1 MKKARSLLKQHWGYE
16 DFRPGQ
22 EEIISSI
29 LEGSDTLALLPT
41 GAGKSLCYQVPALV
55 LDQLCLVIS
64 PLIALMQ
71 DQVRELSERGL
82 NAVQLSSQ
90 QSRSEQDRILDNCR
104 YGHTRFLFI
113 SPERLMNA
121 EWLEAITQL
130 PIGLV
135 AVDEAHCISQWGFDF
150 RPAYRQL
157 GRLRERMPESRW
169 LALTATATA
178 EVCQD
183 IQKELRF
190 TKSRLIKRSF
200 VRKNLSYQLHYSKN
214 RLDDILQLMHR
225 HPGPTV
231 VYVPYRRMCASL
243 AKDLGQRG
251 KEALAYHAGLDAA
264 VREKNQAKWMRA
276 KDGVMVATSAFGMG
290 INKADVRLVV
300 HWEMPSSLEAYFQE
314 AGRAGRDGLD
324 AMTVVLEKKGAC
336 QKRAQQEKEQ
346 WPGPDDLRLIY
357 DRMCQLARI
366 AMGTGRGQDHPLD
379 VQALAEDTGQHISK
393 VELSLKLLAQMEL
406 LKADMDNKASQAT
419 IQFLHD
425 APSTFKALAS
435 NEELTEFVRS
445 LGRSHPEAFSRS
457 AQLNRQHL
465 SRSHQATD
473 GQIDQWLTRLVQ
485 MGLIK
490 YENTNGQHTFTLNE
504 DRIHNKHL
512 RIDHD
517 LLSRRKKTLFRR
529 WERLLYFV
537 EDNGLCRSIKLL
549 DYLGEEKPV
558 KCGRCDHCLRKERSP
573 ASSMVRNWLM
583 THGQRANWHHDID
596 FYLQNLYW
604 KEYRYLV
611 EMGQL
616 SLPEEWKNKRI

>member
-41 GAGKSLCYQVPALV
+41 GAGKSLCYQVPALL

-71 DQVRELSERGL
+71 DQIRELSERGL

-113 SPERLMNA
+113 SPERLMNT

-225 HPGPTV
+225 HTGPTV
-231 VYVPYRRMCASL
+231 VYVPYRRMCAPL
-243 AKDLGQRG
+243 AKDLGQWG

-379 VQALAEDTGQHISK
+379 VQALAEDTGQHTSK

-406 LKADMDNKASQAT
+406 LKADTNNKASQAT

-435 NEELTEFVRS
+435 NGELTEFVRS

-457 AQLNRQHL
+457 AQLNMQHL
-465 SRSHQATD
+465 LRSQQATD

-485 MGLIK
+485 MGLIE
-490 YENTNGQHTFTLNE
+490 YDNTNGQHTFTLAE
-504 DRIHNKHL
+504 DRIQTKHL

-573 ASSMVRNWLM
+573 ASSKVRNWLM
-583 THGQRANWHHDID
+583 THGQRADWHHDID
-596 FYLQNLYW
+596 FYLQDLYW

>member
-41 GAGKSLCYQVPALV
+41 GAGKSLCYQVPALL

-121 EWLEAITQL
+121 EWLEAMTQL

-200 VRKNLSYQLHYSKN
+200 VRKNLSYQLQYSKN

-231 VYVPYRRMCASL
+231 VYVPYRRMCAPL

-264 VREKNQAKWMRA
+264 VRENNQAKWMRA

-336 QKRAQQEKEQ
+336 QKKAQQEKEQ

-379 VQALAEDTGQHISK
+379 VEALAEDTGQHTSK

-406 LKADMDNKASQAT
+406 LKADTKNKASQAT

-457 AQLNRQHL
+457 AQLKRQHL
-465 SRSHQATD
+465 LRSHQATD
-473 GQIDQWLTRLVQ
+473 GQIDKWLTRLVQ

-490 YENTNGQHTFTLNE
+490 FGNTNGQHTFTLTE
-504 DRIHNKHL
+504 DRIQTKHL

-529 WERLLYFV
+529 WDCLLYFI

-573 ASSMVRNWLM
+573 ASSKVRNWLM

-596 FYLQNLYW
+596 FYLQDLYW

-611 EMGQL
+611 EMGQI
-616 SLPEEWKNKRI
+616 SLPEEWKNNRI

>member
-41 GAGKSLCYQVPALV
+41 GAGKSLCYQVPALL

-121 EWLEAITQL
+121 EWLEAMTQL

-200 VRKNLSYQLHYSKN
+200 VRKNLSYQLQYSKN

-231 VYVPYRRMCASL
+231 VYVPYRRMCAPL

-264 VREKNQAKWMRA
+264 VRENNQAKWMRA

-336 QKRAQQEKEQ
+336 QKKAQQEKEQ

-379 VQALAEDTGQHISK
+379 VEALAEDTGQHTSK

-406 LKADMDNKASQAT
+406 LKADTKNKASQAT

-457 AQLNRQHL
+457 AQLKRQHL
-465 SRSHQATD
+465 LRSHQAID
-473 GQIDQWLTRLVQ
+473 GQIDKWLTRLIQ
-485 MGLIK
+485 MGLIEYDNK
-490 YENTNGQHTFTLNE
+490 NGQHTFTLTE
-504 DRIHNKHL
+504 DRIQTKHL

-529 WERLLYFV
+529 WDCLLYFI

-573 ASSMVRNWLM
+573 ASSKVRNWLM

-596 FYLQNLYW
+596 FYLQDLYW

-611 EMGQL
+611 EMGQI
-616 SLPEEWKNKRI
+616 SLPEEWKNNRI

>member
-41 GAGKSLCYQVPALV
+41 GAGKSLCYQVPALL

-121 EWLEAITQL
+121 EWLEAMTQL

-231 VYVPYRRMCASL
+231 VYVPYRRMCAPL

-264 VREKNQAKWMRA
+264 VRENNQAKWMRA

-336 QKRAQQEKEQ
+336 QKKAQQEKEQ

-379 VQALAEDTGQHISK
+379 VEALAEDTGQHTSK

-406 LKADMDNKASQAT
+406 LKADTKNKASQAT

-425 APSTFKALAS
+425 APSTFKALAN

-465 SRSHQATD
+465 LRSHQATD

-490 YENTNGQHTFTLNE
+490 YENTNGQHTFTLTE
-504 DRIHNKHL
+504 DRIQTKHL

-517 LLSRRKKTLFRR
+517 L
-529 WERLLYFV
+529 
-537 EDNGLCRSIKLL
+537 
-549 DYLGEEKPV
+549 
-558 KCGRCDHCLRKERSP
+558 
-573 ASSMVRNWLM
+573 
-583 THGQRANWHHDID
+583 
-596 FYLQNLYW
+596 
-604 KEYRYLV
+604 
-611 EMGQL
+611 
-616 SLPEEWKNKRI
+616 

>member
-29 LEGSDTLALLPT
+29 LEKSDTLALLPT

-71 DQVRELSERGL
+71 DQVRDLGERGL

-90 QSRSEQDRILDNCR
+90 QSRSEQDGILDNCR

-113 SPERLMNA
+113 SPERLMNT

-157 GRLRERMPESRW
+157 GRMRERMPESRW
-169 LALTATATA
+169 LALTATATT

-190 TKSRLIKRSF
+190 TNSSLIKRSF

-214 RLDDILQLMHR
+214 RLDDILQLMNR
-225 HPGPTV
+225 YPGPTV
-231 VYVPYRRMCASL
+231 VYVPYRRMCESL

-276 KDGVMVATSAFGMG
+276 KDKVMVATSAFGMG

-300 HWEMPSSLEAYFQE
+300 HWEMPSSLETYFQE

-324 AMTVVLEKKGAC
+324 SMTVVLEKKGAC

-346 WPGPDDLRLIY
+346 WPGSDDLRLIY

-379 VQALAEDTGQHISK
+379 VEALAEVTGQHPST
-393 VELSLKLLAQMEL
+393 VELSLKLLTQMEL
-406 LKADMDNKASQAT
+406 LKVDTENKVSQAR

-435 NEELTEFVRS
+435 NEELTEFARS
-445 LGRSHPEAFSRS
+445 LGRSHPEAFSRPT
-457 AQLNRQHL
+457 QLNRRHL
-465 SRSHQATD
+465 LRSRQATD
-473 GQIDQWLTRLVQ
+473 GQIDQWLTHLVQ
-485 MGLIK
+485 MGLIE
-490 YENTNGQHTFTLNE
+490 YGNTNGQHTFTLAE
-504 DRIHNKHL
+504 DRIQTKHL

-517 LLSRRKKTLFRR
+517 LLRRRKKTLFRR

-558 KCGRCDHCLRKERSP
+558 ECGRCDHCQRKEGSP
-573 ASSMVRNWLM
+573 ASSDVRNWLV
-583 THGQRANWHHDID
+583 THGQKADWHHDID
-596 FYLQNLYW
+596 FYLQDLYW
-604 KEYRYLV
+604 EEYRYLV